1 MVDPTIS
8 ALLRIHK
15 AAPEGVLLVHQQ
27 AHLLAVAFR

>member
-1 MVDPTIS
+1 MVDPTFS

-15 AAPEGVLLVHQQ
+15 AAPDGVFLMHPQ